1 MFSEW
6 ATTWLGAFLPRKHDS
21 IWKCWMFLVGENSK
35 TGEGQKQERGDVTKE
50 KKKNKNKNSRI
61 SKLAEMSVPCL
72 QMGPNCLQAKVNFTK
87 PIKRDSYEGGDFP
100 LWTRSEKKWRNTVN
114 MPSLIYC
121 GILFHWIG
129 TWPQISSGLSA
140 PGSYYPVTLV
150 GSPNE
155 SQFVIQSWESLAPL
169 RPTMGLNF
177 TRRQ

>member
-6 ATTWLGAFLPRKHDS
+6 ETTWLDAFLPRKHDS
-21 IWKCWMFLVGENSK
+21 TWKCWVFVVEENSK
-35 TGEGQKQERGDVTKE
+35 TGEGQIQEKEDVNKE
-50 KKKNKNKNSRI
+50 KNKNKNSRT
-61 SKLAEMSVPCL
+61 SKLAEMSVPFL

-87 PIKRDSYEGGDFP
+87 QIKRVSYEGGDFP
-100 LWTRSEKKWRNTVN
+100 LWTRTEERWRNTAS

-121 GILFHWIG
+121 SILFHWTG

-150 GSPNE
+150 GAPNE

-169 RPTMGLNF
+169 KPTTGLNF
-177 TRRQ
+177 TSRQ